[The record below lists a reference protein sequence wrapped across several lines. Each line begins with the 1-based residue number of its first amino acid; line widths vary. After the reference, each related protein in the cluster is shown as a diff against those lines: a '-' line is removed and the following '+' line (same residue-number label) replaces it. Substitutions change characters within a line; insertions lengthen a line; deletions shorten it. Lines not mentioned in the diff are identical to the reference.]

1 MYLQLILVSPTE
13 EQFETLQRRLKELI
27 EEGHGETIY
36 DVGIGDD
43 GSGLSS
49 DEYDASVA
57 TLHSLSATQ
66 DADCVLLREKLE
78 GGNCTAQFLVRKRLE
93 SQDFLEIR

>member
-1 MYLQLILVSPTE
+1 MSPSE
-13 EQFETLQRRLKELI
+13 DQFEILQHRLKELI

-43 GSGLSS
+43 GTGLTN
-49 DEYDASVA
+49 DEFEASVA
-57 TLHSLSATQ
+57 TLHSLAATQ
-66 DADCVLLREKLE
+66 DADCVLLREKNE
-78 GGNCTAQFLVRKRLE
+78 GATFTAQYLVRKRLE

>member
-1 MYLQLILVSPTE
+1 MQL
-13 EQFETLQRRLKELI
+13 RLKELI

-43 GSGLSS
+43 GSGLTI
-49 DEYDASVA
+49 DEFEASVA
-57 TLHSLSATQ
+57 TLHSLAATQ
-66 DADCVLLREKLE
+66 DADCVLLREKIEE
-78 GGNCTAQFLVRKRLE
+78 GTTAQYLVRKRLE

>member
-1 MYLQLILVSPTE
+1 MSPSE
-13 EQFETLQRRLKELI
+13 EQFETLQCRLKEQI

-43 GSGLSS
+43 GSGLTN
-49 DEYDASVA
+49 DEFEASMA
-57 TLHSLSATQ
+57 TLHSLAATQ
-66 DADCVLLREKLE
+66 DADCVLLREKT
-78 GGNCTAQFLVRKRLE
+78 GVTCTAQYLVRKRLE